1 MTETTPELQ
10 TKLQNLSLAE
20 GENWKDVKDFI
31 PEKYIT
37 NAERV
42 LGWESGPTRIQVEVL
57 KKLSSNEE
65 AKSEKHIVA
74 QAEMGSGK
82 TGMFCFAILRKLD
95 LNRGLQALVFCD
107 TMELTI
113 QTAKEMSKLAGND
126 VRVWTAFRG
135 EIKKINNEVEEGDPH
150 IIVGTVGTLFNM
162 VKKRNFKGKDIDLIV
177 VDEADKLV
185 RLPSNPDQSILRGF
199 KMILD
204 PDYVPKPKPKP
215 KPKPTPK
222 PKPKSDPKPGPGYDI
237 VRLTTT
243 KDLAGNHIK
252 KFKIK
257 CSDFKNKMQF
267 LVDLYGF
274 QSDTPDMG
282 QCIVFCNSHAS
293 LGLLDQFVKK
303 HEDMK
308 DTKVLVLH
316 GGLGTSARKKVVQE
330 FSEGCH
336 KIVMCTFG
344 VLSRGF
350 NLPDVSVVIN
360 FEAALTQVNHLH
372 RMGRCGRIDQ
382 DRIPQKG
389 VCITLLGDGYSPAQ
403 PNRAPDPNRDV
414 NWFKNIEKGLKE
426 EVKSV
431 EVNRRNI
438 KAVAEVFKHAQR
450 AGTSRE

>member
-1 MTETTPELQ
+1 
-10 TKLQNLSLAE
+10 
-20 GENWKDVKDFI
+20 
-31 PEKYIT
+31 
-37 NAERV
+37 
-42 LGWESGPTRIQVEVL
+42 
-57 KKLSSNEE
+57 
-65 AKSEKHIVA
+65 
-74 QAEMGSGK
+74 
-82 TGMFCFAILRKLD
+82 
-95 LNRGLQALVFCD
+95 
-107 TMELTI
+107 
-113 QTAKEMSKLAGND
+113 
-126 VRVWTAFRG
+126 
-135 EIKKINNEVEEGDPH
+135 
-150 IIVGTVGTLFNM
+150 
-162 VKKRNFKGKDIDLIV
+162 
-177 VDEADKLV
+177 
-185 RLPSNPDQSILRGF
+185 
-199 KMILD
+199 
-204 PDYVPKPKPKP
+204 
-215 KPKPTPK
+215 
-222 PKPKSDPKPGPGYDI
+222 
-237 VRLTTT
+237 
-243 KDLAGNHIK
+243 
-252 KFKIK
+252 
-257 CSDFKNKMQF
+257 
-267 LVDLYGF
+267 
-274 QSDTPDMG
+274 MG

-316 GGLGTSARKKVVQE
+316 GRLGTSARKKVVQE
-330 FSEGCH
+330 FREGCH

>member
-1 MTETTPELQ
+1 MLNDITSNERQLGIIRKIVKKIHEARAKAKVETSSKIILVSAT
-10 TKLQNLSLAE
+10 
-20 GENWKDVKDFI
+20 I
-31 PEKYIT
+31 PNE
-37 NAERV
+37 
-42 LGWESGPTRIQVEVL
+42 
-57 KKLSSNEE
+57 SSND
-65 AKSEKHIVA
+65 
-74 QAEMGSGK
+74 
-82 TGMFCFAILRKLD
+82 R
-95 LNRGLQALVFCD
+95 R
-107 TMELTI
+107 
-113 QTAKEMSKLAGND
+113 
-126 VRVWTAFRG
+126 
-135 EIKKINNEVEEGDPH
+135 
-150 IIVGTVGTLFNM
+150 
-162 VKKRNFKGKDIDLIV
+162 
-177 VDEADKLV
+177 
-185 RLPSNPDQSILRGF
+185 DQSILRGF

-215 KPKPTPK
+215 KPK
-222 PKPKSDPKPGPGYDI
+222 SDPKPGPGYDI

-243 KDLAGNHIK
+243 KDVAGNHIK

-257 CSDFKNKMQF
+257 CRNFKDKMQF

-316 GGLGTSARKKVVQE
+316 GRLGTSARKKVVQE
-330 FSEGCH
+330 FREGCH

-350 NLPDVSVVIN
+350 NLPDVSIVIN

-389 VCITLLGDGYSPAQ
+389 VCITLLGDGYSPAK
-403 PNRAPDPNRDV
+403 PHRAPDPNRDV